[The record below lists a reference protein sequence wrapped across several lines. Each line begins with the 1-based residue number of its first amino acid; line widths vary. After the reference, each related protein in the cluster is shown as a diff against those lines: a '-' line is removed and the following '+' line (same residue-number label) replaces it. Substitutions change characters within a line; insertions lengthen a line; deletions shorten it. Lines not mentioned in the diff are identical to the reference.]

1 MIERRTL
8 VTGLGALW
16 LGGCASGSAASDG
29 SAPAP
34 SAASAR
40 TCDGQG
46 RFTVTVR
53 GSGPDVILLPGLASS
68 PAPFEATAARLEATH
83 RVHLVQVAGFAGAPL
98 GANAGPGPHLPGLVG
113 ALSDYIG
120 CVGRPVSLIGHSMGG
135 LTGLILAQAHP
146 QRLSRLMIVDALPFF
161 SVLIDP
167 NATAESIRPMAEG
180 TAAFIL
186 AQPDAAFR
194 AGQERTMRTL
204 VRNPDWQGRALEA
217 SLASDRGLM
226 AAVTAEVMQTDMR
239 PRLASITVP
248 TTVLYAYDAGMPAP
262 PAAVERLYQT
272 NYAGLPGVRLERIDN
287 ALHFIMVDQPEAFA
301 AAVDRFLAAP

>member
-16 LGGCASGSAASDG
+16 LGGCASGPTAGDG
-29 SAPAP
+29 PAPAP
-34 SAASAR
+34 SVATAR
-40 TCDGQG
+40 VCDGSG

-53 GSGPDVILLPGLASS
+53 GRGPDVVLVPGLVSS
-68 PAPFEATAARLEATH
+68 TAPFEAIAARLEATH
-83 RVHLVQVAGFAGAPL
+83 RVHLVQVAGFAGAPI

-113 ALSDYIG
+113 ALSAYID
-120 CVGRPVSLIGHSMGG
+120 CVGGPVSLIGHSMGG
-135 LTGLILAQAHP
+135 LTGLILAADAP
-146 QRLSRLMIVDALPFF
+146 QRLTRLMIVDALPFF

-180 TAAFIL
+180 TAGFIL

-194 AGQERTMRTL
+194 AGQERTIRTL
-204 VRNPDWQGRALEA
+204 VKSPDWQGRALEA

-248 TTVLYAYDAGMPAP
+248 TTVLYAWDAAMPAP

-287 ALHFIMVDQPEAFA
+287 ALHFIMVDQPEVFA
-301 AAVDRFLAAP
+301 AAVDRFLATP